1 MELHGTISDN
11 LKMAVESSRRLKGH
25 PVYRDTLQFWSD
37 LIKEARA
44 KRGTKQIGDSGRVDE
59 LIAELESALSE
70 NAR

>member
-1 MELHGTISDN
+1 
-11 LKMAVESSRRLKGH
+11 MAVESSRRLKGH

-44 KRGTKQIGDSGRVDE
+44 KRVIEQIGDSGRVDE
-59 LIAELESALSE
+59 LIAELECALSE